1 MYGGELDGV
10 SLNDLAT
17 VKNYARHVQLGEI
30 FKFDHVILKSNSVFH
45 NSPRGWFTS
54 TMLHLLLFSFSNIFG
69 MVQKNY
75 LDVFAG
81 IDPNLDSQV
90 KFEAFQKLRD
100 PITKKQ
106 II

>member
-1 MYGGELDGV
+1 
-10 SLNDLAT
+10 
-17 VKNYARHVQLGEI
+17 
-30 FKFDHVILKSNSVFH
+30 
-45 NSPRGWFTS
+45 
-54 TMLHLLLFSFSNIFG
+54 

>member
-45 NSPRGWFTS
+45 SSPRGWFTS
-54 TMLHLLLFSFSNIFG
+54 TMLHLLFFSFSNIFG